1 MISFFYSCGLPTIFV
16 YCEHLLE
23 VPTILLA
30 IWPRLH
36 LGMPSVLRFYYPSHE
51 KSLSILI
58 LSYTFLSP
66 LMGKALGL
74 SLPISLAGIKWSQPV
89 CYLFWVKM
97 PPQQSTFQK
106 RPWLDTKNRTFSFF
120 HQTTS
125 FVIPL
130 TIGPSPL
137 HWLGIGW
144 WCFSHS
150 MVFLLLHTLSSFFS
164 MQFLPLLFDFISF
177 CSLLRLR
184 LSTRGRPLWETAWAC

>member
-1 MISFFYSCGLPTIFV
+1 MISFFYSCGLPTIVV

-36 LGMPSVLRFYYPSHE
+36 LGMPSVLGFYYPSHD

-106 RPWLDTKNRTFSFF
+106 RPWLDTKFGFA
-120 HQTTS
+120 
-125 FVIPL
+125 
-130 TIGPSPL
+130 
-137 HWLGIGW
+137 LGISLYSYANTSLNS
-144 WCFSHS
+144 FSNS
-150 MVFLLLHTLSSFFS
+150 IKFVFSSS
-164 MQFLPLLFDFISF
+164 V
-177 CSLLRLR
+177 SLVLI
-184 LSTRGRPLWETAWAC
+184 